1 MRLGTAPAEAGATDD
16 RISGTLSEMNDEA
29 APSGSTRW
37 QKDDAA
43 AERVVGRVQEEIE
56 RRAAML
62 GDAYPFEV
70 SDGVLRYRRSE
81 LGFYEFCL
89 AACMAETIT
98 KGEFVHLPR
107 DFERFVA
114 LVVRGYMGPHSFFLH
129 IGAPRDKDV
138 GSGFHAA
145 MLKLHAACGTGEWKW
160 NPEEGLPD
168 ENRMSGDEGVDF
180 VVWKSSLDRR
190 PGHIFLLGQCACGD
204 DWEDKFDDLNL
215 KKFGKWFRPQS
226 DVDPIRVF
234 ATPHHVTDQFLREAQ
249 REAGLVLD
257 RARLVLIASHLAD
270 DTDVLSWKD
279 RLAER
284 RALVVPSIAA

>member
-1 MRLGTAPAEAGATDD
+1 MRLGTAPAEAGATDE
-16 RISGTLSEMNDEA
+16 RISGVLSEVDDEA

-37 QKDDAA
+37 QRDDAA

-70 SDGVLRYRRSE
+70 SDGVLRYRQSE

-98 KGEFVHLPR
+98 QGEFVHLPR

-114 LVVRGYMGPHSFFLH
+114 LVVRGYMGPHAYMLH
-129 IGAPRDKDV
+129 VGAPREAQV
-138 GSGFHAA
+138 GTRFSDA
-145 MLKLHAACGTGEWKW
+145 MLKLHEACGEWKW
-160 NPEEGLPD
+160 DPEEGLPD
-168 ENRMSGDEGVDF
+168 EHRMAGDEGVDF
-180 VVWKSSLDRR
+180 VVWKSPLDKR
-190 PGHIFLLGQCACGD
+190 PGQIFLLGQCACGD
-204 DWEDKFDDLNL
+204 DWEDKFHDLNL
-215 KKFGKWFRPQS
+215 ERFGKWFRPR
-226 DVDPIRVF
+226 VYPDPVRVF
-234 ATPHHVTDQFLREAQ
+234 ATPHHVTNQFLREAQ

-257 RARLVLIASHLAD
+257 RARLVLIASHLTGDPEIAA
-270 DTDVLSWKD
+270 WRD